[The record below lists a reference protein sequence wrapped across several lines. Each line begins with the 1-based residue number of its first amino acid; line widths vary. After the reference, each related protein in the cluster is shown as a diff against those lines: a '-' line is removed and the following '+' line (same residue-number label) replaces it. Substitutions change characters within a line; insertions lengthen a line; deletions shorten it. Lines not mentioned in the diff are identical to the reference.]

1 MTLTAPRFT
10 SIPQLV
16 GASQNSPPLAKG
28 ATGKG
33 VQALQIALVE
43 LGFAMPRSTKDG
55 TRLPDGIFGPETRSV
70 VTEFQRANRLKP
82 DGIAGRMTL
91 QALDLL
97 IVAESERR
105 ALEALRESR
114 QRSPFV

>member
-1 MTLTAPRFT
+1 L
-10 SIPQLV
+10 
-16 GASQNSPPLAKG
+16 
-28 ATGKG
+28 
-33 VQALQIALVE
+33 
-43 LGFAMPRSTKDG
+43 
-55 TRLPDGIFGPETRSV
+55 
-70 VTEFQRANRLKP
+70 TEFRRANGLKP